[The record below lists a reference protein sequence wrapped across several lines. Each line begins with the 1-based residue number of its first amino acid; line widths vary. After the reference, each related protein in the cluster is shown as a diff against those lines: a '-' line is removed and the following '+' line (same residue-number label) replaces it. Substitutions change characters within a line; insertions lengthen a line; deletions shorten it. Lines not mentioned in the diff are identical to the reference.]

1 MIIEKKN
8 YQGYLWYSD
17 EKCPQVLDGKSG
29 WGIEIDETTNPFIVE
44 GQLWDEQSQTSVSIK
59 YVDGQYM
66 KKETTLPGD
75 YDLVEYVPRR
85 MPAVAKLVFARCWRK
100 TKDELCENFEAKKLD
115 NVVFKGLKM
124 K

>member
-17 EKCPQVLDGKSG
+17 EKCPQVLDGKSE
-29 WGIEIDETTNPFIVE
+29 WGIEISETTNPFIVE
-44 GQLWDEQSQTSVSIK
+44 GQLWDEHSQTSVNIK

-66 KKETTLPGD
+66 KKETVLRGE
-75 YDLVEYVPRR
+75 YDIVEFVPRR
-85 MPAVAKLVFARCWRK
+85 MSTVAKLVFARCWEK
-100 TKDELCENFEAKKLD
+100 TKDELCEGFETRKLD
-115 NVVFKGLKM
+115 CILFKGLKM